1 MTPRLPLLLLIFSA
15 CETDVRSY
23 IDEGRLCVD
32 ADDIAQF
39 EAGSTLGL
47 TVTANECISA
57 CPRFAEA
64 TCAAE
69 VRGDRIV
76 VRSEAQWAPSDEI
89 CIALCVGLQAHCTVT
104 VPEAGHYVVVHGD
117 DELPLELPATPEA
130 PPCTPLP
137 GG

>member
-1 MTPRLPLLLLIFSA
+1 MTPRLLLLLLVLSA

-23 IDEGRLCVD
+23 VDEGRLCVD

-64 TCAAE
+64 ACSAE
-69 VRGDRIV
+69 LTGDRIV
-76 VRSEAQWAPSDEI
+76 VRSEASWAPSDEI
-89 CIALCVGLQAHCTVT
+89 CIAVCAALQAQCTVT
-104 VPEAGHYVVVHGD
+104 IPEAGHYVIVHGD
-117 DELPLELPATPEA
+117 DELPLELPSTPS
-130 PPCTPLP
+130 PPCTPPP